1 MLQLNTYPINGKL
14 PTVKML
20 KEKKAELSPLR
31 NTYYEEKLS
40 TQRAFREAST
50 FYENTKLIDVSYKK
64 RQKGRFN
71 QSL

>member
-1 MLQLNTYPINGKL
+1 
-14 PTVKML
+14 ML